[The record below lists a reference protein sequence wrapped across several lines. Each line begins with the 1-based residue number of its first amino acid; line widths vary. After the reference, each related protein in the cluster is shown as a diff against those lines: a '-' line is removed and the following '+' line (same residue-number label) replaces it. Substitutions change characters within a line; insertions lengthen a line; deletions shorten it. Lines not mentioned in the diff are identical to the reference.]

1 MKAYWIS
8 LYLKVDNQENLKK
21 YAQTVTPIIKSYG
34 GLPLVRGGKHTT
46 FDGDL
51 MFAISTGEKQLKE
64 NFNDI
69 LAINQAASLCV
80 SRSIARG
87 VYHASNSKSDIFP
100 SFKNKFKIK
109 VS

>member
-1 MKAYWIS
+1 MS
-8 LYLKVDNQENLKK
+8 DLKQKQKSQKLLLKQK
-21 YAQTVTPIIKSYG
+21 I
-34 GLPLVRGGKHTT
+34 R
-46 FDGDL
+46 
-51 MFAISTGEKQLKE
+51 EWKQLKE

-87 VYHASNSKSDIFP
+87 VYHASNSNSDIFP

>member
-1 MKAYWIS
+1 MGDNIYESKRSSRVWI
-8 LYLKVDNQENLKK
+8 Q
-21 YAQTVTPIIKSYG
+21 
-34 GLPLVRGGKHTT
+34 
-46 FDGDL
+46 
-51 MFAISTGEKQLKE
+51 EKQLKE